1 MPTNRDKEFSGS
13 CACGSVTYQVN
24 GDLGDVI
31 FCHCKQCQKASGHYV
46 ASTSAKI
53 SDFIL
58 TNQESLTWY
67 QSSEQAKRGFCSR
80 CGANLFW
87 KLTSDT
93 PQMNISNN
101 EIGIWPGSLDNP
113 PKLNGKEH
121 IYCSS
126 MAEYYD
132 IQDGL
137 PQYDFF
143 PGYQSEEDVYGVE
156 K

>member
-87 KLTSDT
+87 KLTNDNT
-93 PQMNISNN
+93 
-101 EIGIWPGSLDNP
+101 IGIWPGSLDNS
-113 PKLNGKEH
+113 PKLNVKELS
-121 IYCSS
+121 YGSS
-126 MAEYYD
+126 M
-132 IQDGL
+132 
-137 PQYDFF
+137 
-143 PGYQSEEDVYGVE
+143 S
-156 K
+156 